1 MQPQREVSTREPPE
15 RARIL
20 AAHDRPEVL
29 RLVEH
34 ALGDEYECEFA
45 TSVAAAREKLTASF
59 FQLAMCDI
67 QMPRGAGLVLVQEL
81 ARNHPETAIV
91 LITGIDNP
99 AVAEDAFRLGAHGY
113 LVKPFWPS
121 QLRITTA
128 NALRQHRLELA
139 ERARHRALLGSPVE
153 KAEALRNELIEAQR
167 RTIANLC
174 ASRLET
180 VERLASAI
188 EMHDVDSAA
197 HIDRMAS
204 IAAMLAGELGLDSR
218 RVEMLRT
225 AATLHDVGNVATPDA
240 VLRKAGRLTPRER
253 ERMESHTVVGHR
265 ILAGSTNELL
275 EMAATIALTH
285 HEWFDGSGYPQGL
298 SREKI
303 PVEGRIVATA
313 DVFDALLS
321 ERPYRPALEVDEAT
335 TLLAAER
342 EAHFDPDAV
351 DALLEN
357 LDRAVAL
364 RG

>member
-1 MQPQREVSTREPPE
+1 MTP
-15 RARIL
+15 ARIL
-20 AAHDRPEVL
+20 AMHDRPEVL
-29 RLVEH
+29 RLVENS
-34 ALGDEYECEFA
+34 LGEQYECEFA
-45 TSVAAAREKLTASF
+45 TSVAAAREKLAGSF

-99 AVAEDAFRLGAHGY
+99 AVAEDAFKLGAHGY

-128 NALRQHRLELA
+128 NALRQHRLEIA

-153 KAEALRNELIEAQR
+153 KAEALRHELVEAQR
-167 RTIANLC
+167 RAIEDLR
-174 ASRLET
+174 ASQQET
-180 VERLASAI
+180 VERLAAAI
-188 EMHDVDSAA
+188 EMHDVDSAC

-204 IAAMLAGELGLDSR
+204 IAALLATELGLEPSH
-218 RVEMLRT
+218 VLLLRS

-240 VLRKAGRLTPRER
+240 VLRKPGPLSAGER
-253 ERMESHTVVGHR
+253 RRMESHTVVGHR
-265 ILAGSTNELL
+265 ILAGSASELL

-285 HEWFDGSGYPQGL
+285 HEWLDGSGYPHGL
-298 SREKI
+298 CHDEI
-303 PVEGRIVATA
+303 PIEGRIVAAA

-321 ERPYRPALEVDEAT
+321 ERPYRPALSVPEAT
-335 TLLAAER
+335 KLLAAER

-357 LDRAVAL
+357 LDEALAL